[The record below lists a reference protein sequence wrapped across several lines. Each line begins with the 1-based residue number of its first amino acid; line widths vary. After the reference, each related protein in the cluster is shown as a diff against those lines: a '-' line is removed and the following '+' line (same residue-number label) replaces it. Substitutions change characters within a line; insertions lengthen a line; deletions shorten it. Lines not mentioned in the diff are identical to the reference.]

1 MPSSFE
7 CILFADTVL
16 LLIGLVQPR
25 NKMKLLLNGSYA
37 CGIWVFPEYRRF
49 FMPESTASSPLLA
62 ETLWILPV
70 VNWRFL
76 CYDRLRE

>member
-7 CILFADTVL
+7 CTLFADTVL

-25 NKMKLLLNGSYA
+25 NKMKFLLNGSYA

-49 FMPESTASSPLLA
+49 FMPESTAYSLFSAQKAVDIARCKLA
-62 ETLWILPV
+62 FSVL
-70 VNWRFL
+70 
-76 CYDRLRE
+76 